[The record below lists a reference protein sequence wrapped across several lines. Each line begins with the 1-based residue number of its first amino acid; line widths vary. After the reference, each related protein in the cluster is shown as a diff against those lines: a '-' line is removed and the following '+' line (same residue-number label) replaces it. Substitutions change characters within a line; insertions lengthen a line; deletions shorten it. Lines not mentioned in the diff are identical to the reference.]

1 MLQKLITFL
10 LTIIIL
16 GYIVF
21 EEIVWER
28 FARPIFSYISS
39 LKILKKLDEYLQT
52 INSTIILII
61 FLILFATVEILGL
74 VAASF
79 FLQGKVVSGVLIYA
93 GKLPISAFT
102 FWAFQSTKQKLM
114 EFRWFKKTYHFVM
127 GIIDKITR
135 SQIYKG
141 IKRKTAP
148 IQQYLRKKLFSD
160 KESFTKKIQFIYR
173 RLRAFLK
180 KDIWCKHP
188 ATCHI
193 FIDINPLIINNRAP
207 LGIDLI
213 NVHSP
218 CLTSITNKR

>member
-52 INSTIILII
+52 VNSTLILII
-61 FLILFATVEILGL
+61 FLILFATVEVLGL

-79 FLQGKVVSGVLIYA
+79 FLQGKVVSGVLIYT

-114 EFRWFKKTYHFVM
+114 EFDWFKKTYYFVM
-127 GIIDKITR
+127 RIVDKITH
-135 SQIYKG
+135 SQIYRG
-141 IKRKTAP
+141 IKRKTAA
-148 IQQYLRKKLFSD
+148 INQYLRKRLFSD
-160 KESFTKKIQFIYR
+160 KASFTKKIQLIYR
-173 RLRAFLK
+173 RLKVFLK
-180 KDIWCKHP
+180 KDI
-188 ATCHI
+188 
-193 FIDINPLIINNRAP
+193 
-207 LGIDLI
+207 
-213 NVHSP
+213 
-218 CLTSITNKR
+218 